1 MISPTRTL
9 LLLLALCV
17 PAAGCGFHPL
27 YGSGPKSV
35 DAQLPDI
42 FVANIPGRPGQQLR
56 QSLQQRLAGSSDASP
71 QGYTLQ
77 VSYALNA
84 EAIGIHG
91 DNTSARTRVVGRVNW
106 VLSSVAP
113 SPVTLATGSA
123 RSVDGYNNIE
133 TQYFAATLAGE
144 STYGRMADNL
154 ADSVTTQVATW
165 FVSHPN
171 GTSSSTTVAEK
182 PPTPVIGHSTG
193 FLGPNS
199 VPGNNDQST
208 LQQTGP
214 DGLPSGAI
222 GR

>member
-1 MISPTRTL
+1 MTRASRC

-17 PAAGCGFHPL
+17 PAVGCGFHPL
-27 YGSGPKSV
+27 YSTGPKSV

-77 VSYALNA
+77 VSYALNS
-84 EAIGIHG
+84 EAVGIHG
-91 DNTSARTRVVGRVNW
+91 DNTSARTRIVARANW

-113 SPVTLATGSA
+113 SPVMLASGSTRA
-123 RSVDGYNNIE
+123 VDGFNNVE
-133 TQYFAATLAGE
+133 TQYFAATLAAE
-144 STYGRMADNL
+144 TTYGRIADNL
-154 ADSVTTQVATW
+154 ADSITTQVATW
-165 FVSHPN
+165 FASHPN
-171 GTSSSTTVAEK
+171 GAGSGTAVAES
-182 PPTPVIGHSTG
+182 PPAPVIGHPAG
-193 FLGPNS
+193 FLGPQT
-199 VPGNNDQST
+199 VPGNNDQSV
-208 LQQTGP
+208 LQPSGP